1 MERKKI
7 VILDGFAANPGDL
20 SWGEIEAMG
29 DCSVY
34 VRCDSEQE
42 IVERASDAEI
52 ILTNKSVISRRVMEQ
67 LPKLKYIAVQATG
80 YNVVDIQA
88 AQERGILVSNVPA
101 YSTDSVAQLTFAL
114 ILELM
119 NRTGKYADA
128 VAEGEWS
135 RCKDFTFS
143 LGQSHELAGLTLGV
157 AGFGSIGRAVAKI
170 ADASE

>member
-67 LPKLKYIAVQATG
+67 LLKLKYIAVQATG

-119 NRTGKYADA
+119 NRAGKYADA
-128 VAEGEWS
+128 VAEGEWC
-135 RCKDFTFS
+135 RCRDFTFF
-143 LGQSHELAGLTLGV
+143 QKATLSPCIV
-157 AGFGSIGRAVAKI
+157 R
-170 ADASE
+170 